1 MKKLFSLGQKELASG
16 LNSGGY
22 YNENG
27 GLWYQAKGL
36 NPFIKNDNY
45 KNMMAGCSAPTDITG
60 AVIVDN
66 PWAYASR
73 ITGSNAGTLY
83 IYGDSGHNYSIDL
96 SGTNNPVDLSH
107 TVANSANGYAI
118 FSVAGTDK
126 LYYFQK
132 TQIGTFDF
140 ASTWT
145 DAWKTG
151 LQSTTHH
158 PTHPFIDRIYFGNLY
173 YVGQIHNNAGTADI
187 NATALNLPSDYTV
200 TCISDDGQYLV
211 IGATKSKD
219 TSSSSNTLT
228 AETRVFFWDTNS
240 ASWQKEYALQ
250 SASINAHLS

>member
-151 LQSTTHH
+151 YSQQRTTQLILSLIVSISAISTTSGKSITTPEP
-158 PTHPFIDRIYFGNLY
+158 PTSTQPH
-173 YVGQIHNNAGTADI
+173 
-187 NATALNLPSDYTV
+187 
-200 TCISDDGQYLV
+200 
-211 IGATKSKD
+211 
-219 TSSSSNTLT
+219 
-228 AETRVFFWDTNS
+228 
-240 ASWQKEYALQ
+240 
-250 SASINAHLS
+250 